1 MTDKHNNRINPCRP
15 FKDTASG
22 VKRIVLTTAPRVNE
36 QPHAKPVRSKKKNNT
51 EQACLLVITHSD
63 RGMLDDHA
71 RQTLAAAAILAND
84 DTNIDLSVVALI
96 LGDLRENIA
105 SCGADQVIVM
115 PELSLEKFQ
124 PDLELANIT
133 AVIERLKP
141 TKILIPDN
149 FIGDGDLGRRLIASQ
164 QTKSAAT
171 HVIEIDANHATSP
184 HAAGRKIGCT
194 KLPDIILLATDTA
207 DTNLPFVGL
216 AMQSNIQSSMQN
228 ENTDTHQL
236 LTSPYQNLGLKTIA
250 TEHVALEEADL
261 IVSAG
266 NGVNNVATFER
277 LALALD
283 AAIGASRVAV
293 DDGKFTRDKQIGAS
307 GKTVTASTYIAIG
320 ISGAV
325 QHLQGIKDCRHVIAI
340 NRDNSAPIVKRA
352 DLSII
357 GDAEAIMQ
365 ALINAIAEVKSPA
378 LLSSALQSSAP
389 QSPAQQEAA

>member
-1 MTDKHNNRINPCRP
+1 MTVNHNNRINPRRP

-22 VKRIVLTTAPRVNE
+22 VKRIVLTTAPKVNE
-36 QPHAKPVRSKKKNNT
+36 APHAKPIRYSQKIDA
-51 EQACLLVITHSD
+51 EQANILVITHSD
-63 RGMLDDHA
+63 RDMLDDHA

-84 DTNIDLSVVALI
+84 ASNVTVIALI
-96 LGDLRENIA
+96 LGELRENIA
-105 SCGADQVIVM
+105 SYGADQVIVM
-115 PELSLEKFQ
+115 SEFSFEKFQ

-133 AVIERLKP
+133 EVIERLNP
-141 TKILIPDN
+141 FKILMPDN

-164 QTKSAAT
+164 HTKTAAT
-171 HVIEIDANHATSP
+171 HVTEIDAHHAASP
-184 HAAGRKIGCT
+184 HAAGRKIAFT
-194 KLPDIILLATDTA
+194 ELPDIVLLAA
-207 DTNLPFVGL
+207 DAVDADLPFVGS
-216 AMQSNIQSSMQN
+216 ATPI
-228 ENTDTHQL
+228 ENTSIQDELTGSSQKS
-236 LTSPYQNLGLKTIA
+236 TSPYQNLGLKIMA
-250 TEHVALEEADL
+250 SEQVALEEADL

-266 NGVNNVATFER
+266 NGVTNVATFER
-277 LALALD
+277 LAVALD

-293 DDGKFTRDKQIGAS
+293 DDGKFSSDKQIGAS

-365 ALINAIAEVKSPA
+365 ALINAVAESKSLS
-378 LLSSALQSSAP
+378 LL
-389 QSPAQQEAA
+389 EAA